1 MECSELPVPGCVDA
15 RASQLLSAI
24 VGKAG
29 AGGGR
34 AGHPVNR
41 VMDSEVFKG
50 MVSRI
55 RLLELALLR
64 IDSVTLS
71 RTVMIINKKNY
82 SEQHLVHSNC

>member
-15 RASQLLSAI
+15 QASQLLSVIAGK
-24 VGKAG
+24 VGAG
-29 AGGGR
+29 GGGR

-50 MVSRI
+50 MGSRN

-71 RTVMIINKKNY
+71 RTV
-82 SEQHLVHSNC
+82 